1 MGSSGQVPAPGAS
14 AAAQG
19 KLQWTGCVSGREGW
33 GAAGGLEEQVC
44 QTGDTLRS
52 KGTEVGMSSHPG
64 AKLGGGN
71 RTGQAR
77 LGVPEH
83 PAEEREQLTHTQGPR
98 EMGTRLEGQFV
109 SGSLQGAVS
118 AQWTPPDS
126 PYRGAA
132 AVPGA
137 PTATAGAAVGESYL
151 GEAEEAGESKFSI
164 I

>member
-33 GAAGGLEEQVC
+33 RAAGGLEEQVC

-132 AVPGA
+132 AVPG
-137 PTATAGAAVGESYL
+137 PPQPPL
-151 GEAEEAGESKFSI
+151 GQLSGRAIWGKQKKLVRVNLV
-164 I
+164 